1 MSGEKEPVRYE
12 FEDYS
17 LDPARLELRRGG
29 ERLHVEPQV
38 FQVLL
43 HLVRHRDR
51 VVPRTELLDSVWG
64 DRFVSDSALASR
76 VKAARRAVG
85 DNGTSQRVIR
95 TMFGRGY
102 QLVAPVR
109 EVRDAV
115 SVPQSEPVMWP
126 QQGIRFCTSRDGVR
140 LAHAL
145 TGSGPVL
152 VQAARGMTSLDEG
165 APGHWLPRLSER
177 HTLVRYD
184 ARGCGLSDREVG
196 RFSLDDW
203 VDDLLAV
210 VDALGLERFPLL
222 GVSEGAAVA
231 VAFAGRHPER
241 VGGLV
246 LHGAFARGRMARAT
260 TQREKELAAFDLDLA
275 RMGWEHDE
283 PGLRQVFTAR
293 MLPRASREEWERFD
307 EARRLAVEP
316 ETAVH
321 IVNLFAHVDIRA
333 EAAAVRCPVLV
344 VHARDDR
351 AVPLAAGLEL
361 ANLLR
366 GSTFVAMPGDS
377 HLLADDDPAWPVFS
391 GELDAF
397 LGVAGRQAN
406 FDRGGAV
413 AGSATR
419 SMTSRPLS
427 AQARATGHDS
437 SAARASAVQSMPE
450 PSGR

>member
-1 MSGEKEPVRYE
+1 MRYE

-17 LDPARLELRRGG
+17 LDPARLELRRGD

-43 HLVRHRDR
+43 HLIRHRDR

-95 TMFGRGY
+95 TVFGHGY
-102 QLVAPVR
+102 QLMASVR
-109 EVRDAV
+109 EVREVRSTVGA
-115 SVPQSEPVMWP
+115 PLGKPVVWP
-126 QQGIRFCTSRDGVR
+126 QQRIRFCTSRDGVR
-140 LAHAL
+140 LAYAL

-152 VQAARGMTSLDEG
+152 VQAARGMTNLDHG
-165 APGHWLPRLSER
+165 APGASGHWLMGLSEQ

-184 ARGCGLSDREVG
+184 ARGCGLSDREVD
-196 RFSLDDW
+196 RFDLDDW

-231 VAFAGRHPER
+231 VAFAGRFPER
-241 VGGLV
+241 VESLV
-246 LHGAFARGRMARAT
+246 LYGSFARGRMARAT

-283 PGLRQVFTAR
+283 SGIRQVFTAR
-293 MLPRASREEWERFD
+293 MLPKASREEWEQFD
-307 EARRLAVEP
+307 EARRLAVSP
-316 ETAVH
+316 ENAVR
-321 IVNLFAHVDIRA
+321 IVNLFAHVDVRP
-333 EAAAVRCPVLV
+333 AARAVRCPALV

-351 AVPLAAGLEL
+351 SVPLAAGLEL
-361 ANLLR
+361 ANLLP
-366 GSTFVAMPGDS
+366 GSAFVAMPGDS
-377 HLLADDDPAWPVFS
+377 HLLADVDPAWSTFA
-391 GELDAF
+391 GELGAF
-397 LGVAGRQAN
+397 LGA
-406 FDRGGAV
+406 
-413 AGSATR
+413 
-419 SMTSRPLS
+419 
-427 AQARATGHDS
+427 
-437 SAARASAVQSMPE
+437 AARRPQDGSSLPI
-450 PSGR
+450 GGW

>member
-1 MSGEKEPVRYE
+1 MRYE

-17 LDPARLELRRGG
+17 LDPARLELRRGD

-43 HLVRHRDR
+43 HLIRHRDR

-102 QLVAPVR
+102 QLVASVR
-109 EVRDAV
+109 EVRSAAG
-115 SVPQSEPVMWP
+115 VPLGKPVAWP
-126 QQGIRFCTSRDGVR
+126 QQGIRFCTSRDGIR
-140 LAHAL
+140 LAYAL

-152 VQAARGMTSLDEG
+152 VQAARGMTSLDHG
-165 APGHWLPRLSER
+165 APGYWLMGLSER

-184 ARGCGLSDREVG
+184 ARGCGLSDREVD
-196 RFSLDDW
+196 RFGLDDW

-231 VAFAGRHPER
+231 VAFAGRYPER
-241 VGGLV
+241 VDSLV
-246 LHGAFARGRMARAT
+246 LYGSFARGRMARAT

-283 PGLRQVFTAR
+283 PGIRQVFTAR
-293 MLPRASREEWERFD
+293 MLPKASREEWEQFD
-307 EARRLAVEP
+307 EARRLAVSP
-316 ETAVH
+316 ETAVR
-321 IVNLFAHVDIRA
+321 IVNLFAHTDIRS
-333 EAAAVRCPVLV
+333 AARAVRCPVLA

-351 AVPLAAGLEL
+351 SVPLAAGLEL
-361 ANLLR
+361 ANLLP

-377 HLLADDDPAWPVFS
+377 HLLADVDPAWSMFA
-391 GELDAF
+391 GELGAF
-397 LGVAGRQAN
+397 LG
-406 FDRGGAV
+406 
-413 AGSATR
+413 
-419 SMTSRPLS
+419 
-427 AQARATGHDS
+427 
-437 SAARASAVQSMPE
+437 AARRGPQDGSP
-450 PSGR
+450 PPIG

>member
-1 MSGEKEPVRYE
+1 MRYE

-17 LDPARLELRRGG
+17 LDPARLELRRGD

-43 HLVRHRDR
+43 HLIRHRDR

-85 DNGTSQRVIR
+85 DNGASQRVIR

-102 QLVAPVR
+102 QLVASVR
-109 EVRDAV
+109 EVRSAV
-115 SVPQSEPVMWP
+115 GAALGKPVVWP

-140 LAHAL
+140 LAYAR

-152 VQAARGMTSLDEG
+152 VQAARGMTNLGHE
-165 APGHWLPRLSER
+165 APGASAYWLMGLSER

-184 ARGCGLSDREVG
+184 ARGCGLSDREVE
-196 RFSLDDW
+196 RFDLDDW

-241 VGGLV
+241 VESLV
-246 LHGAFARGRMARAT
+246 LYGSFARGRMARAT

-283 PGLRQVFTAR
+283 SGIRQVLTAR
-293 MLPRASREEWERFD
+293 MLPKASREEWEQFD
-307 EARRLAVEP
+307 EARRVAVSP
-316 ETAVH
+316 ENAVR
-321 IVNLFAHVDIRA
+321 IVNLFAHVDIRS
-333 EAAAVRCPVLV
+333 AAMAVRCPVLV
-344 VHARDDR
+344 AHARDDR
-351 AVPLAAGLEL
+351 SVPLAAGLEL
-361 ANLLR
+361 ANLLP

-377 HLLADDDPAWPVFS
+377 HLLADVDPAWSTFAA
-391 GELDAF
+391 ELGAF
-397 LGVAGRQAN
+397 LGAAAHRPQDGSSLPI
-406 FDRGGAV
+406 GG
-413 AGSATR
+413 
-419 SMTSRPLS
+419 
-427 AQARATGHDS
+427 
-437 SAARASAVQSMPE
+437 
-450 PSGR
+450 

>member
-1 MSGEKEPVRYE
+1 MRYE

-17 LDPARLELRRGG
+17 LDPARLELSRGG
-29 ERLHVEPQV
+29 ERVHVEPQV

-43 HLVRHRDR
+43 HLIRNRDR

-102 QLVAPVR
+102 QLAAPVR
-109 EVRDAV
+109 EVRGAAGAPPKATAV
-115 SVPQSEPVMWP
+115 WP
-126 QQGIRFCTSRDGVR
+126 RQGIRFCTSRDGVR
-140 LAHAL
+140 LAHAA

-152 VQAARGMTSLDEG
+152 VQAARGMTSLDHGE
-165 APGHWLPRLSER
+165 PGHSLLRLSER

-184 ARGCGLSDREVG
+184 ARGCGLSDRDVG
-196 RFSLDDW
+196 RFGLDDW
-203 VDDLLAV
+203 VEDLLAV

-241 VGGLV
+241 VDRLV
-246 LHGAFARGRMARAT
+246 LHGSFARGRVARAT

-283 PGLRQVFTAR
+283 PGIRQVFTAR
-293 MLPRASREEWERFD
+293 MLPTASRQEWERFD
-307 EARRLAVEP
+307 EARRLSASP
-316 ETAVH
+316 ETAVR
-321 IVNLFAHVDIRA
+321 IATLFAHVDVRP
-333 EAAAVRCPVLV
+333 EAGLVRCPVLA

-351 AVPLAAGLEL
+351 SVPLAAGLEL
-361 ANLLR
+361 ANLLP
-366 GSTFVAMPGDS
+366 GSTFVALPGDS
-377 HLLADDDPAWPVFS
+377 HLLSDADPAWPVFE
-391 GELDAF
+391 GELGAF
-397 LGVAGRQAN
+397 LGAAGPRNGSPPVA
-406 FDRGGAV
+406 
-413 AGSATR
+413 
-419 SMTSRPLS
+419 
-427 AQARATGHDS
+427 
-437 SAARASAVQSMPE
+437 
-450 PSGR
+450 

>member
-1 MSGEKEPVRYE
+1 MSGEREPVRYE

-38 FQVLL
+38 FRVLL
-43 HLVRHRDR
+43 HLLRHRDR

-109 EVRDAV
+109 EVRGATG
-115 SVPQSEPVMWP
+115 VPPSRPVVWP
-126 QQGIRFCTSRDGVR
+126 QQGVRFCTARDGVR
-140 LAHAL
+140 LAYAMN
-145 TGSGPVL
+145 GSGPVL
-152 VQAARGMTSLDEG
+152 VQAARGMTSLDHG
-165 APGHWLPRLSER
+165 AQGHWLLRLSER

-184 ARGCGLSDREVG
+184 ARGCGLSDRDVD
-196 RFSLDDW
+196 RFGLDDW

-231 VAFAGRHPER
+231 VAFAARHPDR
-241 VGGLV
+241 VDSLV
-246 LHGAFARGRMARAT
+246 LHGACARGRMARAT

-275 RMGWEHDE
+275 RMGWEHDD
-283 PGLRQVFTAR
+283 PGIRQVFTAR
-293 MLPRASREEWERFD
+293 MLPKASREEWEQFD
-307 EARRLAVEP
+307 EARRLAVSP
-316 ETAVH
+316 ETAVR
-321 IVNLFAHVDIRA
+321 IVTLFAHVDIRA
-333 EAAAVRCPVLV
+333 AARAVRCPVLA

-361 ANLLR
+361 ANLVP
-366 GSTFVAMPGDS
+366 GSTFVALPGDN
-377 HLLADDDPAWPVFS
+377 HLLADVDPAWPMFA
-391 GELDAF
+391 GELRAF
-397 LGVAGRQAN
+397 LGEAGRGPR
-406 FDRGGAV
+406 DGTPPVG
-413 AGSATR
+413 
-419 SMTSRPLS
+419 
-427 AQARATGHDS
+427 
-437 SAARASAVQSMPE
+437 
-450 PSGR
+450 